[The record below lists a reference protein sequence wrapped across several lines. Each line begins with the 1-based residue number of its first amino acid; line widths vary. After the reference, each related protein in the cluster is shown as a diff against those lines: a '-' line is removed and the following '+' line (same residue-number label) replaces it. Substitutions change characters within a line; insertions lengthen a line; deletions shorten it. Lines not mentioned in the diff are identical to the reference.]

1 MKFNGLW
8 ISSVDSQ
15 KKGKMGC
22 GKMHFPHQNVE
33 ESIGRYP

>member
-15 KKGKMGC
+15 KKEKWGVERCISHIKMWR
-22 GKMHFPHQNVE
+22 KV
-33 ESIGRYP
+33 